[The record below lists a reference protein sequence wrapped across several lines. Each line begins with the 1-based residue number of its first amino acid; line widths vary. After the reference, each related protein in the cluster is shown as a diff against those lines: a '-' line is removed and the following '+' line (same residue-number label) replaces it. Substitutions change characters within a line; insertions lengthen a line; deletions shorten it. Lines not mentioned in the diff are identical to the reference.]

1 MSHRLFAINQL
12 GSRSIGIRNE
22 KGAMRKILSLLN
34 LNRGFLMLGIETI
47 IIYVLYWT
55 INFMGSGSVKMALVI
70 STIGIIVTAIITSLF
85 TYIIL
90 KVQTWVQRGRE
101 TNK

>member
-1 MSHRLFAINQL
+1 
-12 GSRSIGIRNE
+12 
-22 KGAMRKILSLLN
+22 
-34 LNRGFLMLGIETI
+34 MLGIETI